1 MTGRA
6 DIVLAGRHKIFE
18 ADQCEI
24 SGHWVHAEG
33 RWRTRTGANYATISY
48 SEPCRY
54 TWPHRSIAEV
64 RWAA

>member
-6 DIVLAGRHKIFE
+6 DIVLADRRGIFE

-24 SGHWVHAEG
+24 SANWIHAEG
-33 RWRTRTGANYATISY
+33 RWRTRTGANYSTISY
-48 SEPCRY
+48 SEPRRY

-64 RWAA
+64 RWVA